1 MDNRLF
7 LLMDEND
14 IKNLITESCND
25 ENTDI
30 GKILEKIVSNKG
42 FPFYEYF
49 LKNTQFGEDV
59 EKLLSERIYRNLR
72 RVKGD
77 NFDLVTEDG
86 ERKVEV
92 KAIRMMTNIDKGEK
106 FPIQRAIS
114 IFDEL
119 NHLSNTSLQ
128 QIKPAEFDEMLGV
141 LLYKDGIQIYQVPSQ
156 VFHPVVLPK
165 RDPKYK
171 NQIKE
176 LRSEGKIVLSGQH
189 KDNLTEG
196 QIGFKELSD
205 YLRVSLYYKDGD
217 FYYIQSGDKTETKLD
232 KLYL

>member
-14 IKNLITESCND
+14 IKNLITESCNN

-59 EKLLSERIYRNLR
+59 EKLLSERIYRNLK
-72 RVKGD
+72 RVKG
-77 NFDLVTEDG
+77 
-86 ERKVEV
+86 
-92 KAIRMMTNIDKGEK
+92 IRMMTNIDKGEK

-114 IFDEL
+114 IFDDL

-141 LLYKDGIQIYQVPSQ
+141 
-156 VFHPVVLPK
+156 
-165 RDPKYK
+165 
-171 NQIKE
+171 
-176 LRSEGKIVLSGQH
+176 
-189 KDNLTEG
+189 
-196 QIGFKELSD
+196 
-205 YLRVSLYYKDGD
+205 
-217 FYYIQSGDKTETKLD
+217 
-232 KLYL
+232 